1 VKPSRRYDGDSAYHV
16 ALCVF
21 HCAADYSITTPD
33 GIELTAAAAAALFE
47 PTWQRDEWS
56 WMSAL

>member
-1 VKPSRRYDGDSAYHV
+1 
-16 ALCVF
+16 VF
-21 HCAADYSITTPD
+21 HCAADYAITTPD
-33 GIELTAAAAAALFE
+33 GIELTAAAAALFE